1 MKPKFKTGI
10 GFDAHILVSNRKLI
24 LGGVDIP
31 YKNGLLGHS
40 DADVLCHAI
49 ADSILGAAKL
59 GDIGEFFPDSDPR
72 YKDVSS
78 LFLLSEVKK
87 NIETKNYE
95 IIDIDSVIVAQA
107 PKLSKYRQNMRENIS
122 SALNID
128 VDCVGIKAST
138 TEHLGYEGRGEGI
151 SAFATCMLS
160 RQ

>member
-10 GFDAHILVSNRKLI
+10 GFDAHKLVSNRKLI

-87 NIETKNYE
+87 IIETKNYE

-107 PKLSKYRQNMRENIS
+107 PRLSKYRQNMRENIS